1 MASSTSNSRNGDGGG
16 ISLTASQLSKAKE
29 AIEILSSL
37 TGDSDA
43 RSGNSSRSST
53 SQNQAASTSHNTR
66 TIVSQRASP
75 STSRGTEDGET
86 IIK

>member
-16 ISLTASQLSKAKE
+16 ISLTASQLSKAEE

-43 RSGNSSRSST
+43 RSSNSRSST
-53 SQNQAASTSHNTR
+53 SQNQTASTSCNIR

-75 STSRGTEDGET
+75 STRARARARLLG
-86 IIK
+86 IL